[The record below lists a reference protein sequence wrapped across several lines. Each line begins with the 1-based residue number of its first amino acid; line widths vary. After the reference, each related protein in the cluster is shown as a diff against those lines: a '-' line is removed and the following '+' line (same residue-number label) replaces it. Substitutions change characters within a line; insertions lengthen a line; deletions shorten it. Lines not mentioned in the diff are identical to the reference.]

1 MTGTSLKTTIHDRM
15 TAALK
20 AGDKTTVAALR
31 MLWTAITNQEKEV
44 RHDLDDDEV
53 RLIAAK
59 EVKKRTESIEAFEA
73 AGREELAE
81 RERAERAVIEPYAPA
96 QLTEAEVDAMIDE
109 AIAATGATVP
119 GDMGK
124 VMGQVMGRA
133 KGQVDGGL
141 VQAKVKARLG
151 ARAEP
156 SP

>member
-1 MTGTSLKTTIHDRM
+1 M